1 MKIIITES
9 QYNLL
14 IENNFEK
21 NKRLIGNMWDE
32 GYSIDDI
39 TSLIGISKSD
49 VVLHLK
55 DKHIKIDCDFAEKLT
70 SLLFWKTD
78 FINKKYSI
86 NDGKRTLDFT
96 WGGFSG
102 IIYFTYN
109 DETYEIIGMASPYW
123 NGYCGI
129 PVDLQSIEYKLTG
142 ESGEDFGSSDIELE
156 NTPSE
161 FNSIQ
166 EMIDF
171 LNNDYPKELLKKI
184 PDLISL
190 YV

>member
-49 VVLHLK
+49 VVSYLK
-55 DKHIKIDCDFAEKLT
+55 DKNIKIDCEFAEKLT

-78 FINKKYSI
+78 LINKKYSF
-86 NDGKRTLDFT
+86 NDGESTLEFT

-102 IIYFTYN
+102 IIYFTYEN
-109 DETYEIIGMASPYW
+109 KEVKLGGMASPYW
-123 NGYCGI
+123 NGVCHI
-129 PVDLQSIEYKLTG
+129 PVDTEYIENKLIG
-142 ESGEDFGSSDIELE
+142 EYDESTFSDMVL
-156 NTPSE
+156 NNVPSQ

-166 EMIDF
+166 ELIDF
-171 LNNDYPKELLKKI
+171 LNNDYPKELFKKI

-190 YV
+190 YF